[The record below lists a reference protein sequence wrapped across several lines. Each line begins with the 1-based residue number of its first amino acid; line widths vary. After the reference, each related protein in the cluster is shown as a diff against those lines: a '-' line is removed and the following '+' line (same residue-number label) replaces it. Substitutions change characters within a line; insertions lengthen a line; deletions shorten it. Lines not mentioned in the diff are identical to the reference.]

1 LPKFKYT
8 IKDSYGKTLTNVV
21 EDFSRESLIEKLQKQ
36 GYFVLKIESVSS
48 EPGIEA
54 AAAAPKKTKEKKFTH
69 KKIKLHDVISFSRQ
83 LVTMLES
90 GVTLLRSLEVI
101 LSQIESEKLYSVIE
115 QVNRDVEH
123 GSALSEAMA
132 HHPKVFNQ
140 FWVSLIE
147 VGEAAG
153 TLPKV
158 LNKLSFYLEQ
168 QAHFRSTIIS
178 SIMYPVI
185 LFFICMG
192 AVSFFALFVGPRF
205 ESIFTTMGVDLPLI
219 TKILL
224 GTFRFIKE
232 KFLLIIGT
240 IAVAVF
246 LIKRYIQTPSGRFAK
261 EKFLLSLPTFG
272 NIFRLIIVERFT
284 SQMAILVDSGVPILQ
299 ALDISQRLVDNMTC
313 ANVISDIKESVRRGE
328 LLAAPMERSEFFPGM
343 AIQMIIVGEET
354 GELSKMLKH
363 VANFYQETVETFMKR
378 LATVIEPFM
387 LVFMGAVIGIIVLA
401 MFLPMFNIA
410 QLGGG
415 GGG

>member
-8 IKDSYGKTLTNVV
+8 VKDSYGKTLTNVV

-36 GYFVLKIESVSS
+36 GYFVLKIEAASS

-54 AAAAPKKTKEKKFTH
+54 AAAAPKKVKEKKFTH

-101 LSQIESEKLYSVIE
+101 LSQIESEKLHSVIE

-232 KFLLIIGT
+232 KFLFIIGT

-299 ALDISQRLVDNMTC
+299 ALDISQRLVDNVTC
-313 ANVISDIKESVRRGE
+313 SNVISDIKESVRRGE